1 MTRTSPTAVHY
12 DPYDVDID
20 DDPYPTWTR
29 LRNEAPLYRNETLD
43 FYALSRWDDVKP
55 ALLDWET
62 YRSGRG
68 TVLEII
74 RAGVEIPP
82 GILLFEDPPLHDA
95 HRALLSRVF
104 TPRRMLDLEPLVRR
118 YCVSALD
125 ALLERDEFD
134 IIGEFGVEVPLR
146 TIGFLFGIPEADQMA
161 YRKRT
166 DGALVTDGTPISF
179 EQSTFDDV
187 LSVLADYVDWRSRNP
202 SGDLM
207 TELLNAEVDEPDGSR
222 RSLTRDEVVAYAS
235 MVAGAGNETATRL
248 IGFTMQLL
256 AQHPDQRQL
265 LVENPSLIPE
275 AVEEIL
281 RLESPSPVQ
290 ARYVPRDVEVR
301 GAIVPEGSTMLLLN
315 GSAYRD
321 ERHFTNPDRFDV
333 HRDEGP
339 HLAFGYGLHFCL
351 GAALARLEGRVA
363 LEEILQRWPAWDVD
377 IDRGKMAHTASVRGW
392 GYLPVRP
399 ERHVSRQ
406 SSHHER
412 K

>member
-1 MTRTSPTAVHY
+1 MTPTTPAAAVHY

-20 DDPYPTWTR
+20 DDPYPTWRR
-29 LRNEAPLYRNETLD
+29 LRDEAPLYRNEALD

-55 ALLDWET
+55 ALIDWET
-62 YRSGRG
+62 YRSGHG

-74 RAGVEIPP
+74 CSGVEIPP
-82 GILLFEDPPLHDA
+82 GILLFEDPPIHDA
-95 HRALLSRVF
+95 HRALLARVF
-104 TPRRMLDLEPLVRR
+104 TPRRMLDLEPLVRS

-125 ALLERDEFD
+125 ALVGRDEFD

-146 TIGFLFGIPEADQMA
+146 TIGFLFGIPEADQLA

-166 DGALVTDGTPISF
+166 DEALTTDGTPI
-179 EQSTFDDV
+179 TFDQSSFDEV

-202 SGDLM
+202 SDDLM

-222 RSLTRDEVVAYAS
+222 RPLTRDEVVIYAS

-256 AQHPDQRQL
+256 AQHPEQRRL
-265 LVENPSLIPE
+265 LVEDPSLIPN
-275 AVEEIL
+275 AIEEIL

-290 ARYVPRDVEVR
+290 GRYVQHDVEVQ
-301 GAIVPEGSTMLLLN
+301 GTIVPEGSTMLFLN
-315 GSAYRD
+315 GAANRD
-321 ERHFTNPDRFDV
+321 ERHFTRPDQFDL

-339 HLAFGYGLHFCL
+339 HLSFGFGLHFCL

-363 LEEILQRWPAWDVD
+363 LEEILRRWPAWEVD
-377 IDRGKMAHTASVRGW
+377 TEEGKMAHTASVRGW

-399 ERHVSRQ
+399 DSK
-406 SSHHER
+406 SHR
-412 K
+412 G